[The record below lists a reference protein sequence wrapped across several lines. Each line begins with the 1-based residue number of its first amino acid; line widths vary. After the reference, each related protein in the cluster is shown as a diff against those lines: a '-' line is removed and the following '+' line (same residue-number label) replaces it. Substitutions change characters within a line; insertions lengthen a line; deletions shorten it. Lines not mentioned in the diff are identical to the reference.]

1 MKVYEV
7 EVGSVDIDAIS
18 LIGDHEEPANGF
30 MIKNKG
36 FVALKKV
43 GNNETYIKFS
53 KDNKELKTVYGIVLR
68 ADQVI
73 DRISEDGELYGMK
86 FSADGIR
93 QAALNWSKSKKTT
106 NSNWNHEEMK
116 AAEIETQG
124 HFSWIVVDPN
134 NDTASAI
141 GLEVEVGDWVVGQK
155 LSDSDWDEY
164 IKSGRVKGYSIEAF
178 LKYSDIKLK
187 RVDQVLDD
195 NSYTKNK
202 KEKMSLKSFIN
213 LFSTQK
219 VSKKISLASIEV
231 DGETFLSDD
240 DFAEGTLV
248 YTLSEEGD
256 VKNPVVEKTF
266 EVDGFTVTTDVDGL
280 ISSKVEITQ
289 EEEVKEDLAE
299 LEEEEVKDEEV
310 SMKKV
315 KQSLA
320 GEVGAFIELPV
331 GEWTIGD
338 NIYTVEEVTIPA
350 EESWDGEEYT
360 VRSIVK
366 LVPVGGNETEEELK
380 KVKAELA
387 KVKSEFSQRE
397 VELGKLEVKKQEPID
412 LSKMTAKEKFRY
424 FKNN

>member
-350 EESWDGEEYT
+350 EESWDGVEYT

-387 KVKSEFSQRE
+387 KVKADFSQRE

-424 FKNN
+424 FRNN

>member
-397 VELGKLEVKKQEPID
+397 VELGKLEVKKQEPVD